1 MTYFIGIDL
10 GGTKIAGAVYDTDS
24 RQLLVRD
31 TIPTQ
36 AHEGPD
42 AVLARIAGHACTL
55 AAAAGLEMAAV
66 RGVGI
71 GLPATFDWETG
82 VIDLIPNLPGDWLNK
97 PAGAILTQHLG
108 VPAHLI
114 NDARA
119 FTLAEATLGAGKGYP
134 SVVGVTLGTGIG
146 GGIVINGHLYRGL
159 MGAAGEF
166 GHHTIDMHGLPDGSG
181 NPGGWESLGS
191 GPAIAAMAT
200 KFVAQGATTRMG
212 EMAGF
217 DLNKITPE
225 LIMQAAEAGDAVA
238 QDVLWRGGE
247 YIGVG
252 LSNILTILA
261 PYCVVIG
268 GGLSRLGRWITDPMI
283 ETIRERV
290 RTIPLD
296 KVAIVQA
303 ALGGDA
309 GVYGAAIWAQQ
320 YAEGQ
325 TGIQ

>member
-1 MTYFIGIDL
+1 MTHYIGIDL
-10 GGTKIAGAVYDTDS
+10 GGTKIAGAVYDVAS
-24 RQLLVRD
+24 HHLVARE

-42 AVLARIAGHACTL
+42 AVLARIASHAQSL
-55 AAAAGLEMAAV
+55 ATAAGLDMAAIK
-66 RGVGI
+66 GVGV
-71 GLPATFDWETG
+71 GLPATFDWDTG

-97 PAGAILTQHLG
+97 PAGAILTGHIG
-108 VPAHLI
+108 VPVHLI

-159 MGAAGEF
+159 TGAAGEF

-191 GPAIAAMAT
+191 GPAIASMAM
-200 KFVAQGATTRMG
+200 KFVAQGATTRIG

-303 ALGGDA
+303 ALGGEA

-320 YAEGQ
+320 YAEEQ
-325 TGIQ
+325 TGLE

>member
-1 MTYFIGIDL
+1 MSHYIGIDL
-10 GGTKIAGAVYDTDS
+10 GGTKIAGAVYDAAS
-24 RQLLVRD
+24 QQLLARA

-42 AVLARIAGHACTL
+42 AVLARIAAHAKSL
-55 AAAAGLEMAAV
+55 VASS
-66 RGVGI
+66 GVDMSAIKGMGV
-71 GLPATFDWETG
+71 GLPATFDWDTG
-82 VIDLIPNLPGDWLNK
+82 VIDFIPNLPGDWLNK
-97 PAGAILTQHLG
+97 PAGAILNQTMG
-108 VPAHLI
+108 VPVNLI

-134 SVVGVTLGTGIG
+134 SVVGITLGTGIG
-146 GGIVINGHLYRGL
+146 GGIVINGQLYRGV

-166 GHHTIDMHGLPDGSG
+166 GHHTIDMHGLPDGSD
-181 NPGGWESLGS
+181 NPGGWEGLGS
-191 GPAIAAMAT
+191 GPAIASLAIR
-200 KFVAQGATTRMG
+200 FVAQGATTRIG

-217 DLNKITPE
+217 DFNRITPE

-238 QDVLWRGGE
+238 QDVLRRGGV

-268 GGLSRLGRWITDPMI
+268 GGLARLGHWISEPMH
-283 ETIRERV
+283 ETIRARV
-290 RTIPLD
+290 RTIPLE
-296 KVAIVQA
+296 KVAIVPA

-320 YAEGQ
+320 FAGGQ
-325 TGIQ
+325 TGLK

>member
-1 MTYFIGIDL
+1 MTHYIGIDL
-10 GGTKIAGAVYDTDS
+10 GGTKIAGAVYDAAS
-24 RQLLVRD
+24 QQLVARE

-36 AHEGPD
+36 AQEGPD
-42 AVLARIAGHACTL
+42 AVLVRIAGHAKAL
-55 AAAAGLEMAAV
+55 ISAAGLEMAAV
-66 RGVGI
+66 RGMGV
-71 GLPATFDWETG
+71 GLPATFDWDTG
-82 VIDLIPNLPGDWLNK
+82 VIDLIPNLPGEWLHK
-97 PAGAILTQHLG
+97 PAGAILNQQMGLP
-108 VPAHLI
+108 VHLI

-159 MGAAGEF
+159 TGAAGEF

-191 GPAIAAMAT
+191 GPAIAAMAM

-212 EMAGF
+212 ELAGF

-252 LSNILTILA
+252 LSNVLTILA

-268 GGLSRLGRWITDPMI
+268 GGLSKLGRWITDPMI

-309 GVYGAAIWAQQ
+309 GVYGAAVWAQQ
-320 YAEGQ
+320 IAEGD
-325 TGIQ
+325 TGLQ